1 MKKFNIALTK
11 IAVLSLGFVT
21 PASAAQ
27 STPIAP
33 ETLAATRE
41 AVTNMQI
48 IPLIIAGGKAGF
60 TTKQAD
66 KKLTK
71 AEKQKLPAIFEAE
84 VNSASARIIDRL
96 TQAEAKK
103 FTPEQITD
111 ILSVTRGV
119 YFQSILASTVNGTP
133 TPPESDASAS
143 EIEIFKRIG
152 NADYFVT
159 FQKDVMSDGGN
170 FERDM
175 GALLKRAMAKVRK

>member
-1 MKKFNIALTK
+1 MKKPNLTLTK
-11 IAVLSLGFVT
+11 IAILSLGFVT
-21 PASAAQ
+21 LAGAAQ

-60 TTKQAD
+60 TTTEAA

-71 AEKQKLPAIFEAE
+71 AEKQKLPTIYEAE

-96 TQAEAKK
+96 TQAEVKK
-103 FTPEQITD
+103 FTPDQITD

-119 YFQSILASTVNGTP
+119 YYQSILASTVNGTP
-133 TPPESDASAS
+133 TPPESEASAS
-143 EIEIFKRIG
+143 EIEIFKRVG
-152 NADYFVT
+152 NSDYFAT
-159 FQKDVMSDGGN
+159 FQKDVMGDGGN
-170 FERDM
+170 LQRDM
-175 GALLKRAMAKVRK
+175 AALLKRAMAKLRK